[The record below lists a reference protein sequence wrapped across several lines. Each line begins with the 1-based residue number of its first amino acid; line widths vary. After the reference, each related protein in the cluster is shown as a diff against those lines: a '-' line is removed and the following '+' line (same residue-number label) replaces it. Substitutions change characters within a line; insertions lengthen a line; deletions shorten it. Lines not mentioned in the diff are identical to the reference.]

1 MIKLT
6 VTITV
11 TKKQKTTKNEKKLS
25 QLIQQKMILTE
36 NCLEYI

>member
-11 TKKQKTTKNEKKLS
+11 TGL
-25 QLIQQKMILTE
+25 
-36 NCLEYI
+36 